1 MEKNKKALYKILYRL
16 KSEKVIMTLRNSIY
30 LIPDDEDLK
39 LNEIDLVEK
48 YYFKLV
54 KKYITSEV

>member
-1 MEKNKKALYKILYRL
+1 MEKNKKALYKIMYRL

-54 KKYITSEV
+54 KKYITNEV